1 MTSVLQH
8 HQCKSLIPFCLFSFP
23 FDLIVFR
30 KRFGGGW
37 GDKGRDMRGMKLKKQ
52 TGNPSPLGSRSSL
65 KMEFFGLYGLELS
78 MLLGF
83 GSSQNL
89 SLNGF
94 GGRFSHFVSQIT

>member
-1 MTSVLQH
+1 MQLRLKRDYDISFATSS
-8 HQCKSLIPFCLFSFP
+8 QCKSLIPLCLFSFP

-37 GDKGRDMRGMKLKKQ
+37 GEKGRDMRGMKLKKQ

-65 KMEFFGLYGLELS
+65 KMGFFGLYGLELS
-78 MLLGF
+78 MLLGL

-89 SLNGF
+89 SLNGL
-94 GGRFSHFVSQIT
+94 GG